1 VSPDRLIR
9 LAALAA
15 AVLLAAGCATTR
27 ITNEW
32 RDAQQPLP
40 TLRGDR
46 VLVFCRAFDETA
58 RRVCEE
64 EWGRQLAAAGAQPV
78 LSFSQPGFPVNA
90 GDLSTE
96 MREAAIRARA
106 VAITSTTVQATGSAP
121 TWGYGP
127 QVGVGVGASGGSGGG
142 GSFGFGGVSISLP
155 VGGGMPAGP
164 SLAYNTAVVDVG
176 SGRLAW
182 SANASAPSSSDQRAQ
197 LADLTRITVDAMRKA
212 GLL

>member
-1 VSPDRLIR
+1 MRNIAFVLV
-9 LAALAA
+9 LAA
-15 AVLLAAGCATTR
+15 LAAGCATPR

-40 TLRGDR
+40 ALRGDR
-46 VLVFCRAFDETA
+46 VLVVCRAFDETA

-90 GDLSTE
+90 GDLSAE

-142 GSFGFGGVSISLP
+142 SFGFGGVSISLP
-155 VGGGMPAGP
+155 VGSGMPAGP